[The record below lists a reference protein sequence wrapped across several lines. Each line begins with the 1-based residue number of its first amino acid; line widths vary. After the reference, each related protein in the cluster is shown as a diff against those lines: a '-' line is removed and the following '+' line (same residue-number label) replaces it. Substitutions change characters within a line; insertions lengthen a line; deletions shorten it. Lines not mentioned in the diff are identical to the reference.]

1 MLANFKPTTSN
12 AYVLASL
19 MIAHIY
25 FVRRFPTPGES
36 WQADDFYC
44 ETGGKGLNV
53 LIGLHKLG
61 IPVDGIIPCGRHPS
75 SQQQCQDILSQWQLA
90 HIASVV
96 TAEYN
101 GQGVALIDAQGQNQI
116 IVHPGANAL
125 LDAMHIQQQTPHIQQ
140 ADLIYSSF
148 ELPDVAILAAFRIAQ
163 AAGRMTVLNPSPYRD
178 IDPELLA
185 HADVLIMNQ
194 AEAETWLNGA
204 PENFISCEAT
214 LAWLHAM
221 RFNRHFPDKS
231 IIITLGCQGVAAI
244 LEDGTTYEQA
254 GFHAEAVDSI
264 GAGDAF
270 ASALV
275 ASLLKGHAVTTALQ
289 YGCASASLTI
299 RQRGLLAHLP
309 TTSTLQDFLTKE
321 GSDANS

>member
-1 MLANFKPTTSN
+1 MLASFKPRASN

-25 FVRRFPTPGES
+25 FVRRFPAPGES

-61 IPVDGIIPCGRHPS
+61 ISVDGIMPCGRHPS
-75 SQQQCQDILSQWQLA
+75 SQQQCQDILSQWQLD
-90 HIASVV
+90 HIACAV

-125 LDAMHIQQQTPHIQQ
+125 LGETHIQQQTASIQQ
-140 ADLIYSSF
+140 ADLAYSSF
-148 ELPDVAILAAFRIAQ
+148 ELPDAAILVAFKIAH

-178 IDPELLA
+178 ISAKLLA
-185 HADVLIMNQ
+185 LTDVLIMNQ
-194 AEAETWLNGA
+194 AEAQAWLNGA
-204 PENFISCEAT
+204 PENFTSCEAA
-214 LAWLHAM
+214 LAWLDAM
-221 RFNRHFPDKS
+221 RFNRHFPGKS
-231 IIITLGCQGVAAI
+231 LIITLGDQGVAAI
-244 LEDGTTYEQA
+244 LEDGTTYGQA

-270 ASALV
+270 ASALL
-275 ASLLKGHAVTTALQ
+275 ASLLQGQTINTALQ
-289 YGCASASLTI
+289 YGCASASLTV
-299 RQRGLLAHLP
+299 RQRGLLLHLP
-309 TTSTLQDFLTKE
+309 TASTLQDFLTGQ
-321 GSDANS
+321 GSGANS